1 MIDLRSIA
9 ALSWATIEAG
19 RMMVKRVAMISLVMG

>member
-1 MIDLRSIA
+1 
-9 ALSWATIEAG
+9 LSWATIEAG